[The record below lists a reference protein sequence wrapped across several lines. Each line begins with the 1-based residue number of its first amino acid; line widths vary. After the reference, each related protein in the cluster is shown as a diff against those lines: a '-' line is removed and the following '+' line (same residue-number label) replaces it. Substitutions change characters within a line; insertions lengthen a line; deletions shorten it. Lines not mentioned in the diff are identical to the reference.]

1 MATLARPL
9 VRTTMAEA
17 RLYLRD
23 PVGLFFTLAFPVVL
37 LALTGSGGNE
47 ALDTYGGAGRVDL
60 QVASYLGMVIATMA
74 IMGIPEQLAQYRE
87 WGVLRRLRATPMRPG
102 TIIGA
107 EVVLATA
114 VTLAGGAILVVTGL
128 LGFGLDRPAAPVPV
142 MVAFLLGTAAMLAV
156 AFVLASLPFPA
167 RSTRAV
173 ATVVFFPMIFVSGAT
188 FPAEELPA
196 TARAI
201 GDVLPLSYA
210 VDALRE
216 GWLEGAWDLPALAVL
231 AATAAACTAAAVYW
245 FRWE

>member
-128 LGFGLDRPAAPVPV
+128 LGSWASGSTAPP
-142 MVAFLLGTAAMLAV
+142 
-156 AFVLASLPFPA
+156 LPC
-167 RSTRAV
+167 R
-173 ATVVFFPMIFVSGAT
+173 
-188 FPAEELPA
+188 
-196 TARAI
+196 
-201 GDVLPLSYA
+201 
-210 VDALRE
+210 
-216 GWLEGAWDLPALAVL
+216 
-231 AATAAACTAAAVYW
+231 
-245 FRWE
+245 